1 MTILVLENYRYT
13 YEPVPQRTSAG
24 DTRSD
29 SDRVRRGPDIL
40 CCMSLCF
47 FYIMAAQCCIPEK
60 AEGQFCSLSSCDC
73 AVTPH
78 HVMRADRSYL
88 PCLTLNQSLAL
99 RGHSEDVINR
109 VCNCCSLVTA
119 GNLASGEIMFLV
131 LYGNSAVFKADTSK
145 TLRFDSFVSSKLT
158 YFL

>member
-1 MTILVLENYRYT
+1 
-13 YEPVPQRTSAG
+13 
-24 DTRSD
+24 
-29 SDRVRRGPDIL
+29 
-40 CCMSLCF
+40 
-47 FYIMAAQCCIPEK
+47 MANAH
-60 AEGQFCSLSSCDC
+60 C
-73 AVTPH
+73 AVTPR

-145 TLRFDSFVSSKLT
+145 TLRFYSFVSSKLA
-158 YFL
+158 YVL